1 MWAAATTCSQ
11 LDNGNYDACKDEY
24 AWAVAVGAI
33 STIVCLICA
42 IVLYAAA
49 NLLNDTGHMVVSI
62 FLVLLWLPGVIW
74 CTFDKPFASACATTA
89 RLNVGYGAYYGSHYA
104 WALGGSANGYF
115 GTWIAFLAAV
125 KYMFASVPAL
135 EVPIKTAAGGRG
147 LELFALFLFSII
159 EMSQAS
165 LDCGNH
171 CSNILAW
178 AVAVGVISAVI
189 CVLLFIPQLQPAA
202 KYLLVFLVL
211 LWFAAVGTLTFNYY
225 EVSHVQNNAYLA
237 TRRRRAPV
245 TYDSRRRAPG
255 GCTPIAT
262 QSACSP
268 KQRYC
273 GCPTGMCPY
282 EDTSTGSYVGCS
294 CGTSQSD
301 ANTRNK
307 RCPKGRRSMD
317 FDGLPGPNEMNLPDP
332 ARRGTDSQRRGTTVD
347 EWGIYASA
355 NNGFFSTWF
364 AFFTSAHLCY
374 TAWVGGGDTPDV
386 KDPKVALL
394 IIFFASVFEMW
405 AAATLCSRLN
415 DGYSSC
421 QDEQAWAVAVGTISA
436 FVCLVMGILFVFAS
450 GIAGQANKFVAV
462 FLFVLWIFGTGVGTF
477 DAPFHTA
484 CSEFANG
491 YFSAWICFVL
501 SFYYMY
507 TSVPEIKE
515 KVASNAPPA
524 AGPVLCGCLLA
535 SLVVMVQSSVQCSDT
550 YGGCTN
556 VMAWAVACSVIS
568 IVACVVMLIPQAAPF
583 IKFIAIFLAVLW
595 FVGVAT
601 LTFTYKGSDAAS
613 LGIFA
618 SSGNGFFGTW
628 IAFFCAIILCYVEA
642 AGGKLDDIGAG
653 TAVV

>member
-1 MWAAATTCSQ
+1 MVGSSQVYLGVIAFAGLFEMWAAATTCSQ

-89 RLNVGYGAYYGSHYA
+89 TLNVGYGAYYGSHYA

-189 CVLLFIPQLQPAA
+189 CLLLFIPQLQPAA
-202 KYLLVFLVL
+202 KYLFVFLVL

-237 TRRRRAPV
+237 TRRRRAPN
-245 TYDSRRRAPG
+245 G
-255 GCTPIAT
+255 
-262 QSACSP
+262 
-268 KQRYC
+268 
-273 GCPTGMCPY
+273 
-282 EDTSTGSYVGCS
+282 
-294 CGTSQSD
+294 
-301 ANTRNK
+301 
-307 RCPKGRRSMD
+307 GRRSMD

-394 IIFFASVFEMW
+394 IIFFASFFEMW

-501 SFYYMY
+501 SFYYMF